1 MAGRGRSPEELWRA
15 EGEARKNCGG
25 QRSEGSETFSRGG
38 GNEISHTTRAI
49 LVKNKK
55 SPGPEGPG
63 DGGIA

>member
-1 MAGRGRSPEELWRA
+1 MGGGNSVGA

-63 DGGIA
+63 DGGIAL